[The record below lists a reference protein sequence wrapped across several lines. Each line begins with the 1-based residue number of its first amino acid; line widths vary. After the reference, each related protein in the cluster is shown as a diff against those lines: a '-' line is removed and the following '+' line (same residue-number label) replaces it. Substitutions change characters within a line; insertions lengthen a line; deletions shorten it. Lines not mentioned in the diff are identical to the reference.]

1 MAADRDR
8 LEQVREIGPEIA
20 GSLESFF
27 QEERN
32 REVIGQLLDHGM
44 EIIPVPEAGK
54 GESAG
59 NSLIRSKS
67 FVFTGGLS
75 GYSRDE
81 AARLVEE
88 QGGIVTSGV
97 SKKTSYV
104 VAGADPGSKLD
115 QARKFGI
122 KVLSEA
128 EFTDLLKPG

>member
-1 MAADRDR
+1 MNAIRILIILLA
-8 LEQVREIGPEIA
+8 LLPGAGAYAQRELP
-20 GSLESFF
+20 
-27 QEERN
+27 
-32 REVIGQLLDHGM
+32 D
-44 EIIPVPEAGK
+44 
-54 GESAG
+54 
-59 NSLIRSKS
+59 
-67 FVFTGGLS
+67 FT
-75 GYSRDE
+75 
-81 AARLVEE
+81 RLVEE